1 VYPLSRHARRVVVAT
16 LLCALAPAAT
26 SPASADPPRV
36 LGLAELDRAVMAS
49 PADVEQRLQRAEA
62 LRRSTRLNEAGD
74 DLRIAEALRPGDAR
88 ITLIR
93 ARIAVD
99 AERWLAARALLDAF
113 LAQRGPHAEALR
125 LRARVLQQAGDT
137 DGALRDLAAV
147 VALGGDLDA
156 HLERASLLERSGR
169 LADAHDALAEG
180 AFATGSAVLYERLA
194 GVSLALGRFD
204 DALAHLDSARAEEPP
219 DARHLLARARI
230 LDTAGRHVDAR
241 AARLA
246 ARADAEARLARRT
259 TAFALAERGEALLG
273 LGEHARGIADLQAA
287 LALVPRL
294 PDARRLLDAATRAS
308 HSAGGAQ

>member
-1 VYPLSRHARRVVVAT
+1 M
-16 LLCALAPAAT
+16 LLCAFALLP
-26 SPASADPPRV
+26 SRPASADPPRA
-36 LGLAELDRAVMAS
+36 LGLRELDRAVAAS
-49 PADVEQRLQRAEA
+49 PADVELRVQRAEA
-62 LRRSTRLNEAGD
+62 LRRASRPVEALD
-74 DLRIAEALRPGDAR
+74 ELRVAEALQPAEPR

-99 AERWLAARALLDAF
+99 GERWTGARTLLDAF

-125 LRARVLQQAGDT
+125 LHARVLQQAGDT

-147 VALGGDLDA
+147 VALGDDLDA

-194 GVSLALGRFD
+194 EVALALGRFD
-204 DALAHLDSARAEEPP
+204 VALAHLDSARAEGPP

-230 LDTAGRHVDAR
+230 FDAAGRHADAR

-246 ARADAEARLARRT
+246 ARADAEARLTRRT

-273 LGEHARGIADLQAA
+273 LGEHARGIADLEAA

-294 PDARRLLDAATRAS
+294 PEARRLLDGATRATQA
-308 HSAGGAQ
+308 AGGAR